1 MQIKVNSI
9 GELVSEKTGKGG
21 YFHFTL
27 KYDKDGK
34 EYSRKLVSFGGSLPS
49 YNAIKDAKVGDKF
62 DVELKKD
69 DTGNW
74 QWLSA
79 VPTGDSVAKKAA
91 NGETS
96 GFTTTGKSGNWETTE
111 ERARRQVLI
120 VRQSCLAQAIHL
132 VESPESQHLDVVLKV
147 AKDLE
152 EWVMR

>member
-34 EYSRKLVSFGGSLPS
+34 EFSRKLVSFGGSLPA
-49 YNAIKDAKVGDKF
+49 YNSIKDAKAGDKF

-79 VPTGDSVAKKAA
+79 TPTTGAAVAESK
-91 NGETS
+91 TS
-96 GFTTTGKSGNWETTE
+96 GETGKSGNWETTE

-120 VRQSCLAQAIHL
+120 VRQSCLAQAIAL
-132 VESPESQHLDVVLKV
+132 GDANATDPLKPEQVTATAEKFE
-147 AKDLE
+147 A
-152 EWVMR
+152 WVMR